1 MSQRSAS
8 GGTYDEHGDL
18 RRAASGGSGSAS
30 KWFVRL
36 LIVFVV
42 FLLGWMVWSWGQA
55 ARDDQPPAP
64 PINEQSR

>member
-18 RRAASGGSGSAS
+18 RRAASGGSGS

-55 ARDDQPPAP
+55 SRDDQPPAP